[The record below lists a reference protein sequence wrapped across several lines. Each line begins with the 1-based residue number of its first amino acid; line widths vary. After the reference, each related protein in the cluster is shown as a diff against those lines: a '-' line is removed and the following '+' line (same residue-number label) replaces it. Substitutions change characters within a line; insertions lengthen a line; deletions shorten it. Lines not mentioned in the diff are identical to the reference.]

1 MVYFLKSSQGVLITY
16 FTNKNWSVAS
26 IMVCLMAKVPY
37 KESDKLFWLYEYL
50 INHYQMVIFRREEQ
64 AGVCGGMGGEGLCS
78 V

>member
-1 MVYFLKSSQGVLITY
+1 
-16 FTNKNWSVAS
+16 
-26 IMVCLMAKVPY
+26 MVCLMAKVPY